1 MHRGPL
7 DKVNLLRN
15 ARTMTNAVRPIDPG
29 ARAEQSLT
37 SVVPRVDERADR
49 APSELAPPARR
60 LSALFDHGRY
70 EELDALA
77 HHQARGWGMEK
88 RRFDGD
94 GVSVATGRVHGQVV
108 VAFAQDRRFLG
119 GSLGEAHA
127 LKICKAMDLAERT
140 GAPLVG
146 LLDSGGARIQEGVA
160 ALAGYGEIFR
170 RNVRLSGR
178 VPQISVVLGPC
189 AGGAVYSPAITD
201 FIVLSRPD
209 ALMFVTGPKVVK
221 QVLFEDVDSAALGGA
236 DVHAGTSGVA
246 HLVEPDEASAIA
258 RARALLS
265 FLRIPRV
272 PAQEPGDGE
281 ALEAIVPS
289 NFRRSYDVRRVIRK
303 IADRGSVVEIQP
315 GYAKNIVVALAR
327 IDGRAVGVVA
337 NQPLE
342 RAGVLDIDASRKG
355 ARFVRTMSAFGVPI
369 VSLVDVPGFMP
380 GLRQEHGGVIVHGAK
395 LLYAYCEARVPRVTV
410 VMRKAFGG
418 AYIVMSSK
426 HVGADVN
433 LAWPDAQISVMGAEG
448 AVEVLHGK
456 ELQSAADPRQ
466 RFEHLCARYREEY
479 MSVRVAAERGWID
492 EVVEP
497 GDTRRK
503 IAHYLGVF
511 ESATPGSGAHGN
523 IPL

>member
-1 MHRGPL
+1 MGFEMNNGATL
-7 DKVNLLRN
+7 
-15 ARTMTNAVRPIDPG
+15 IDPESAG
-29 ARAEQSLT
+29 RVTEPSVESGLRSVEAVVRA
-37 SVVPRVDERADR
+37 
-49 APSELAPPARR
+49 APAELSPPARR
-60 LSALFDHGRY
+60 LAALFDFGRY
-70 EELDALA
+70 EEINTLT
-77 HHQARGWGMEK
+77 HHQASRWGMDK

-94 GVSVATGRVHGQVV
+94 GVSIATGKVHGHVV
-108 VAFAQDRRFLG
+108 VAFAQDRRFMG

-127 LKICKAMDLAERT
+127 FKICRAMELAE
-140 GAPLVG
+140 PIVG

-221 QVLFEDVDSAALGGA
+221 QVMFEDVDGAALGGA
-236 DVHAGTSGVA
+236 AVHSTTSGVA
-246 HLVEPDEASAIA
+246 HLVEPDEAAAIA

-265 FLRIPRV
+265 FLRTPLV
-272 PAQEPGDGE
+272 PASEPAEE
-281 ALEAIVPS
+281 APLHEIVS
-289 NFRRSYDVRRVIRK
+289 ANLRRAYDVRRVIGK
-303 IADRGSVVEIQP
+303 LADRGSVIEIQP
-315 GYAKNIVVALAR
+315 DYAKNIVVALAR
-327 IDGRAVGVVA
+327 IDGRAVGIVA
-337 NQPLE
+337 NQPKE

-355 ARFVRTMSAFGVPI
+355 ARFVRTMSAFGIPI
-369 VSLVDVPGFMP
+369 VTLVDVPGFMP
-380 GLRQEHGGVIVHGAK
+380 GSRQEHGGVIVHGAK
-395 LLYAYCEARVPRVTV
+395 LLYAYCEARVPRITV

-433 LAWPDAQISVMGAEG
+433 LAWPGAQISVMGAEG
-448 AVEVLHGK
+448 AVEILHGK
-456 ELQSAADPRQ
+456 ELQSAADPKARG
-466 RFEHLCARYREEY
+466 EELCARYREEY

-492 EVVEP
+492 EVIEP
-497 GDTRRK
+497 ADTRRK
-503 IAHYLGVF
+503 IAHYLDVF
-511 ESATPGSGAHGN
+511 PPETSAREDHGN

>member
-1 MHRGPL
+1 MASSA
-7 DKVNLLRN
+7 D
-15 ARTMTNAVRPIDPG
+15 PIEPG
-29 ARAEQSLT
+29 ASVLPTLHRKAEAT
-37 SVVPRVDERADR
+37 ANG
-49 APSELAPPARR
+49 APGNVAPPARR
-60 LSALFDHGRY
+60 LAALFDSGRY

-77 HHQARGWGMEK
+77 HHQARSWGMDK
-88 RRFDGD
+88 KHFDGD
-94 GVSVATGRVHGQVV
+94 GVSIATGRVHGQVV
-108 VAFAQDRRFLG
+108 VAFAQDRRFMG

-127 LKICKAMDLAERT
+127 RKICKAMDFAERT
-140 GAPLVG
+140 GAPIVG

-160 ALAGYGEIFR
+160 ALAGYGDIFR

-201 FIVLSRPD
+201 FIVLSRPE

-221 QVLFEDVDSAALGGA
+221 QVMFEDVDSTALGGA
-236 DVHAGTSGVA
+236 DVHAATSGVA
-246 HLVEPDEASAIA
+246 HLVEADEASAIA

-265 FLRIPRV
+265 FLGSPRKLG
-272 PAQEPGDGE
+272 EGPGVDE
-281 ALEAIVPS
+281 AMNDIVPS
-289 NFRRSYDVRRVIRK
+289 NFRRAYDVRRVIRK
-303 IADRGSVVEIQP
+303 LSDRGSMIELQSA
-315 GYAKNIVVALAR
+315 YAKNIVVALAR
-327 IDGRAVGVVA
+327 VDGHAVGFVA
-337 NQPLE
+337 NQPKE

-380 GLRQEHGGVIVHGAK
+380 GSRQEHGGVIVHGAK
-395 LLYAYCEARVPRVTV
+395 LLYAYCEARVPRITV
-410 VMRKAFGG
+410 VTRKAFGG

-456 ELQSAADPRQ
+456 DLQGAADPKR
-466 RFEHLCARYREEY
+466 RFDELCARYREDY

-492 EVVEP
+492 EVIEP
-497 GDTRRK
+497 DETRRK
-503 IAHYLGVF
+503 IAHYLGMF
-511 ESATPGSGAHGN
+511 ESAKATRGTHGN

>member
-1 MHRGPL
+1 MGFEMNNGATR
-7 DKVNLLRN
+7 
-15 ARTMTNAVRPIDPG
+15 IDP
-29 ARAEQSLT
+29 E
-37 SVVPRVDERADR
+37 SVVPVAEPGVESGLRSVETVVRA
-49 APSELAPPARR
+49 APELSPPARR
-60 LSALFDHGRY
+60 LAALFDFGRY
-70 EELDALA
+70 EEINTLT
-77 HHQARGWGMEK
+77 HHQASRWGMDKK
-88 RRFDGD
+88 RYDGD
-94 GVSVATGRVHGQVV
+94 GVSIATGRVHGHVV
-108 VAFAQDRRFLG
+108 VAFAQDRRFMG

-127 LKICKAMDLAERT
+127 FKICRAMDLAERI
-140 GAPLVG
+140 GAPIVG

-160 ALAGYGEIFR
+160 SLAGYGEIFR

-221 QVLFEDVDSAALGGA
+221 QVMFEDVDGAALGGA
-236 DVHAGTSGVA
+236 AVHSTTSGVA
-246 HLVEPDEASAIA
+246 HLVEPDEAAAIA

-265 FLRIPRV
+265 FLRTPV
-272 PAQEPGDGE
+272 APSGEPGVE
-281 ALEAIVPS
+281 TPMNEIVS
-289 NFRRSYDVRRVIRK
+289 ANLRRAYDVRRVIGK
-303 IADRGSVVEIQP
+303 LADRGSVIEIQP
-315 GYAKNIVVALAR
+315 DYAKNIVVALAR
-327 IDGRAVGVVA
+327 IEGRAVGIVA
-337 NQPLE
+337 NQPKE

-355 ARFVRTMSAFGVPI
+355 ARFVRTMSAFGIPI
-369 VSLVDVPGFMP
+369 VTLVDVPGFMP
-380 GLRQEHGGVIVHGAK
+380 GSKQEHGGVIVHGAK
-395 LLYAYCEARVPRVTV
+395 LLYAYCEARVPRITV

-433 LAWPDAQISVMGAEG
+433 LAWPSAQISVMGAEG
-448 AVEVLHGK
+448 AVEILHGK
-456 ELQSAADPRQ
+456 ELQTAADPKARG
-466 RFEHLCARYREEY
+466 EELCARYREEY

-492 EVVEP
+492 EVIEP

-511 ESATPGSGAHGN
+511 PPETSTCDDHGN

>member
-1 MHRGPL
+1 MVPEVEERQVVSTIVPRS
-7 DKVNLLRN
+7 VE
-15 ARTMTNAVRPIDPG
+15 TT
-29 ARAEQSLT
+29 ARAAVQEQ
-37 SVVPRVDERADR
+37 P
-49 APSELAPPARR
+49 PPARR
-60 LSALFDHGRY
+60 LAALFDHGRY
-70 EELDALA
+70 EELDALT
-77 HHQARGWGMEK
+77 HHQARGWGMDK
-88 RRFDGD
+88 KRFDGD
-94 GVSVATGRVHGQVV
+94 GVSVATGRIHGQVV
-108 VAFAQDRRFLG
+108 VAFAQDRRFMG

-127 LKICKAMDLAERT
+127 RKICKAMDLAERT

-170 RNVRLSGR
+170 RNVHLSGR

-221 QVLFEDVDSAALGGA
+221 QVLFEEVDSISLGGA
-236 DVHAGTSGVA
+236 EVHSTTSGVA
-246 HLVEPDEASAIA
+246 HVVENDEAAAIE
-258 RARALLS
+258 RARSLIE
-265 FLRIPRV
+265 FLRIPKRA
-272 PAQEPGDGE
+272 PADPADDTPM
-281 ALEAIVPS
+281 EAIVSS
-289 NFRRSYDVRRVIRK
+289 NFRRAYDVRRVIGK
-303 IADRGSVVEIQP
+303 LADAGSVTEIQP
-315 GYAKNIVVALAR
+315 DYAKNVVVALAR

-337 NQPLE
+337 NQPKE
-342 RAGVLDIDASRKG
+342 RAGVLDINASRKA
-355 ARFVRTMSAFGVPI
+355 ARFVRTMSAFGIPI

-380 GLRQEHGGVIVHGAK
+380 GSKQEHGGIINHGAK

-426 HVGADVN
+426 HVGCDVN
-433 LAWPDAQISVMGAEG
+433 LAWPGAQISVMGAEG

-456 ELQSAADPRQ
+456 DLQAAADPKA
-466 RFEHLCARYREEY
+466 RFDELCARYREEY

-492 EVVEP
+492 EVIEP
-497 GDTRRK
+497 FDTRRK
-503 IAHYLGVF
+503 VAHYLAVL
-511 ESATPGSGAHGN
+511 ESARMPVGGHGN

>member
-1 MHRGPL
+1 MTQTAKSFDSSAGERHVVTSILPK
-7 DKVNLLRN
+7 KVDDDS
-15 ARTMTNAVRPIDPG
+15 ARSS
-29 ARAEQSLT
+29 ARA
-37 SVVPRVDERADR
+37 
-49 APSELAPPARR
+49 LAPPARR
-60 LSALFDHGRY
+60 LAALFDRGRY
-70 EELDALA
+70 EEIDALTRHRA
-77 HHQARGWGMEK
+77 VQWGMDQK
-88 RRFDGD
+88 RFDGD
-94 GVSVATGRVHGQVV
+94 GVCVATGHVHGRVV
-108 VAFAQDRRFLG
+108 VAFAQDRRFMG

-127 LKICKAMDLAERT
+127 AKICKAMDLAERI

-221 QVLFEDVDSAALGGA
+221 QVMFEEVDGKTLGGA
-236 DVHAGTSGVA
+236 DVHATASGVA
-246 HLVEPDEASAIA
+246 HLVEPDESSAIA
-258 RARALLS
+258 RARSLIEFFS
-265 FLRIPRV
+265 VPRASPVEPADCTPFEDVV
-272 PAQEPGDGE
+272 PR
-281 ALEAIVPS
+281 
-289 NFRRSYDVRRVIRK
+289 NFRHPYDVRRVIVGL
-303 IADRGSVVEIQP
+303 ADRGSVVEVQP
-315 GYAKNIVVALAR
+315 HYAKNVVVALAR
-327 IDGRAVGVVA
+327 IEGRAVGIVA
-337 NQPLE
+337 NQPKE
-342 RAGVLDIDASRKG
+342 RAGVLDINASRKA

-380 GLRQEHGGVIVHGAK
+380 GSQQEHGGVIVHGAK
-395 LLYAYCEARVPRVTV
+395 LLYAYCEARVPRIAL

-426 HVGADVN
+426 HLGADVN
-433 LAWPDAQISVMGAEG
+433 LAWPDAQVAVMGAEG
-448 AVEVLHGK
+448 AVEILHGK
-456 ELQSAADPRQ
+456 ELQDAPDPKT
-466 RFEHLCARYREEY
+466 RFDALCARYREEY

-492 EVVEP
+492 EVIEP
-497 GDTRRK
+497 LETRRK

-511 ESATPGSGAHGN
+511 ESERSAPGGHGN

>member
-1 MHRGPL
+1 
-7 DKVNLLRN
+7 
-15 ARTMTNAVRPIDPG
+15 MTNAVRPIDPG
-29 ARAEQSLT
+29 IRGEQTLSSVLPRAVEES
-37 SVVPRVDERADR
+37 ANG
-49 APSELAPPARR
+49 APSGLAVPARR
-60 LSALFDHGRY
+60 LTALFDDGRY

-201 FIVLSRPD
+201 FIVLSHPD

-246 HLVEPDEASAIA
+246 HRVEPDEASAIA

-272 PAQEPGDGE
+272 SAEEPDDGE
-281 ALEAIVPS
+281 ALDAIVPS
-289 NFRRSYDVRRVIRK
+289 NFRRSYDVRRVIRA

-315 GYAKNIVVALAR
+315 DYAKNIVLALAR

-380 GLRQEHGGVIVHGAK
+380 GMRQEHGGVIVHGAK

-433 LAWPDAQISVMGAEG
+433 LAWPEAQISVMGAEG

-466 RFEHLCARYREEY
+466 RFEQLCARYREEY
-479 MSVRVAAERGWID
+479 MSVRIAAERGWID

-511 ESATPGSGAHGN
+511 ESATPACGAHGN

>member
-1 MHRGPL
+1 M
-7 DKVNLLRN
+7 
-15 ARTMTNAVRPIDPG
+15 ANAVTTVESGISERQVVTSVIPG
-29 ARAEQSLT
+29 AVDDAAHS
-37 SVVPRVDERADR
+37 SVQEI
-49 APSELAPPARR
+49 APPARR
-60 LSALFDHGRY
+60 LALLFDHGRY
-70 EELDALA
+70 EELDSLV
-77 HHQARGWGMEK
+77 HHQARSWGMDRK
-88 RRFDGD
+88 RFDGD
-94 GVSVATGRVHGQVV
+94 GVRVATGRVHGQVV
-108 VAFAQDRRFLG
+108 VAFAQDRRFMG

-127 LKICKAMDLAERT
+127 RKICKAMDLAERI
-140 GAPLVG
+140 GAPIVA

-221 QVLFEDVDSAALGGA
+221 QVLFEDVDAAALGGA
-236 DVHAGTSGVA
+236 GVHATTSGVA
-246 HLVEPDEASAIA
+246 HLVEHDEVSAIA
-258 RARALLS
+258 RARSLLS
-265 FLRIPRV
+265 FLRVPRLDPEP
-272 PAQEPGDGE
+272 PAEGAPMQE
-281 ALEAIVPS
+281 IVTS
-289 NFRRSYDVRRVIRK
+289 NFRRAYDVRKVIARLS
-303 IADRGSVVEIQP
+303 DRGSVVEIQP
-315 GYAKNIVVALAR
+315 EYAKNIVVALAR
-327 IDGRAVGVVA
+327 IEGRAVGIVA
-337 NQPLE
+337 NQPKE

-369 VSLVDVPGFMP
+369 VTLVDVPGFMP
-380 GLRQEHGGVIVHGAK
+380 GSRQEHGGVIVHGAK

-433 LAWPDAQISVMGAEG
+433 LAWPGAQISVMGAEG
-448 AVEVLHGK
+448 AVEILHGK
-456 ELQSAADPRQ
+456 DLQGAADPKA
-466 RFEHLCARYREEY
+466 RFDELCARYREQY

-492 EVVEP
+492 EVIEP
-497 GDTRRK
+497 CDSRQK
-503 IAHYLGVF
+503 IAHYLAVL
-511 ESATPGSGAHGN
+511 ESANVKGGDHGN